1 MPEFINFD
9 MTDAEYEEAK
19 RVLFVEEVIDWK
31 WTPAQI
37 KEQDDELL
45 NNVLS
50 LKFYGNK
57 IRIQTEKK

>member
-1 MPEFINFD
+1 
-9 MTDAEYEEAK
+9 MTEAEYEEAK
-19 RVLFVEEVIDWK
+19 RMLFVEEVVDWK